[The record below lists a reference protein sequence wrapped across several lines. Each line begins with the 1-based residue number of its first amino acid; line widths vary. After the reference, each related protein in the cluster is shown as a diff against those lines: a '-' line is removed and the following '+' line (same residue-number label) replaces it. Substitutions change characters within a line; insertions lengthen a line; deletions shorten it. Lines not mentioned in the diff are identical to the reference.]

1 MEDVFFYYFSLL
13 RFLLF
18 NTQSFYPFP
27 ILALDV
33 KESLILIDSLFNQS
47 PCLLDRG
54 ISEIDEITRDE
65 LALEIIDK
73 SKH

>member
-1 MEDVFFYYFSLL
+1 MYFYLL
-13 RFLLF
+13 CFLLF
-18 NTQSFYPFP
+18 DTQSFYHFP
-27 ILALDV
+27 ILILDV

-54 ISEIDEITRDE
+54 ISEMDEMTSDE